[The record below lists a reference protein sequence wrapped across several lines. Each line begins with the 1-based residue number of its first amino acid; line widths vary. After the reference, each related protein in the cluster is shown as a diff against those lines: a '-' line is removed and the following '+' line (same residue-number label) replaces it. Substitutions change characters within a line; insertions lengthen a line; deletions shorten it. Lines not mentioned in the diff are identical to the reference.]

1 MATERIAIAFIKH
14 NTLYIQQKF
23 LNTLKIKN
31 NDEVVLR
38 CNKNGLLICRKG
50 FFVELD
56 EFFNSVESS
65 LKAKK

>member
-1 MATERIAIAFIKH
+1 MVEKIATAFIKH
-14 NTLYIQQKF
+14 NTLYIPQKF

-50 FFVELD
+50 FFVELN
-56 EFFNSVESS
+56 EFFDSVDKV
-65 LKAKK
+65 LK

>member
-1 MATERIAIAFIKH
+1 MGRMAEKIATAFIKH
-14 NTLYIQQKF
+14 NTIYIPQNF
-23 LNTLKIKN
+23 LNTLKIRN

-56 EFFNSVESS
+56 EFFNSVDKV
-65 LKAKK
+65 LK

>member
-1 MATERIAIAFIKH
+1 MAEKIATAFIKH
-14 NTLYIQQKF
+14 NTLYIPQKF

-50 FFVELD
+50 FFVELN
-56 EFFNSVESS
+56 EFFDSVDKV
-65 LKAKK
+65 LK